1 MRSARLCRPNAVDD
15 SARPRPRTIAVFNGW
30 PNSHSATTPITVPV
44 SNTCARPTPN
54 TDLRITHR
62 RRGDSSR
69 PMMNSSNTTPSSEM
83 FATLCGLSIRPST
96 DGPMITPA
104 NR

>member
-1 MRSARLCRPNAVDD
+1 MRSARLCKPNAVDD
-15 SARPRPRTIAVFNGW
+15 NARPSPSTMALFNGW
-30 PNSHSATTPITVPV
+30 PKTNKATMPITDPV
-44 SNTCARPTPN
+44 SITCARPTPN
-54 TDLRITHR
+54 TDLRITQS

-69 PMMNSSNTTPSSEM
+69 PMMNSSNTTPNSEIWL
-83 FATLCGLSIRPST
+83 TLCGLPIRPNT